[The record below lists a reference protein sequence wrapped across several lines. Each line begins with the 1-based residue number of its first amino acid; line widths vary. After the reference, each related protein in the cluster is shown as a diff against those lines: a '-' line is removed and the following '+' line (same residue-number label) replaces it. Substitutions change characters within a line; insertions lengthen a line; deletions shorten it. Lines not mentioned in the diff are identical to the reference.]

1 LQSAIIFLVGATL
14 PMPFLGDFAMT
25 SRIFVTVAVVN
36 FENVKSESF
45 SLPVEKNDFYS
56 GALETCWYVKHLAR
70 SFENA
75 GFQYATITAS
85 VNGSVCAGL
94 ITDYLDLEQY
104 ESFFSDVMN

>member
-1 LQSAIIFLVGATL
+1 
-14 PMPFLGDFAMT
+14 MT

-56 GALETCWYVKHLAR
+56 VALETRWYVQDLAR
-70 SFENA
+70 SFEND

-85 VNGSVCAGL
+85 VNGSVYAGL

-104 ESFFSDVMN
+104 ENFFSDVMN